1 MSGTAFSD
9 TIEVA
14 STIARCS
21 AKMLSGIQTDVGGDV
36 FVFFSGLYSEIVDM
50 LCMCNTSNS
59 SALLNQKR
67 VRFYGFKTFS
77 HSADFVVLYEGP

>member
-14 STIARCS
+14 SVIARCS
-21 AKMLSGIQTDVGGDV
+21 AKMLFGIQTDVGGCV
-36 FVFFSGLYSEIVDM
+36 FVLFSGLYSEIVDM
-50 LCMCNTSNS
+50 LYMCDTSNS

-67 VRFYGFKTFS
+67 VRFTDS
-77 HSADFVVLYEGP
+77 